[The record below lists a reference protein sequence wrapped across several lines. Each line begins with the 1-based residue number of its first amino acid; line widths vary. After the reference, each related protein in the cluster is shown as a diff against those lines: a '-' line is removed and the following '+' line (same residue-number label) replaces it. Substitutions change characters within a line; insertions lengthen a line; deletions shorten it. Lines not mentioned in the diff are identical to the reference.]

1 MISNHSV
8 DFFSHFESRR
18 AISPSPN
25 MVNAPRIS
33 SGTQARQSKACNAFI
48 HEVEGAVDDYMTMLN
63 GIAGRYGR

>member
-1 MISNHSV
+1 
-8 DFFSHFESRR
+8 
-18 AISPSPN
+18 